1 MRAAVISE
9 VGVPPALGELP
20 DPDPDALVAPEWPVA
35 NPAGEAAGH
44 APDSPSLTLIEV
56 RSAALNPLDLHVGAG
71 RFFQGPPQVPYAPG
85 VEGAGVVLRSEAVPA
100 GTRVRFEV
108 GHPGYGTNGSLV
120 ERAVAPDSTLVKL
133 PAGIDDDSAAAAGV
147 AGITALRALDLLE
160 LSEGDRVLVLGAT
173 GAIGQLA
180 VQLARIAGASCVIA
194 AGRDRQALA
203 RVRELGAD
211 SAVELDGRD
220 RHELAGAFREAAGGR
235 GVNAVVDPL
244 WGEAAM
250 AALAAG
256 TFGVRLVNFGQA
268 AAGETTMSS
277 VPLRNNR
284 ATVLGIST
292 AMDPPELRRAR
303 CAHVLDL
310 VADGRLRVDRDVL
323 PLERVAE
330 AWRRQGASPHRKL
343 VLRIEP

>member
-1 MRAAVISE
+1 MRAAVISA
-9 VGVPPALGELP
+9 VGTAPAFGELP
-20 DPDPDALVAPEWPVA
+20 DPDPNALAAPEWPVVGS
-35 NPAGEAAGH
+35 AGEAPD
-44 APDSPSLTLIEV
+44 APPLTLIAV

-85 VEGAGVVLRSEAVPA
+85 VEGAGVVVQSEAVSA

-120 ERAVAPDSTLVKL
+120 ERAVAPDSTLVEL
-133 PAGIDDDSAAAAGV
+133 PDSVDDDSAAAAGV
-147 AGITALRALDLLE
+147 AGITAMRALDLLE
-160 LSEGDRVLVLGAT
+160 LTAGQSVLVLGAT

-180 VQLARIAGASCVIA
+180 VQLARMAGAGRVIA
-194 AGRDRQALA
+194 AGRDGRGLA
-203 RVRELGAD
+203 RALELGAD
-211 SAVELDGRD
+211 SAVELNDRD
-220 RHELAGAFREAAGGR
+220 RDELAGAFRDAAGGR
-235 GVNAVVDPL
+235 GVDAVVDPL
-244 WGEAAM
+244 WGEPAM

-256 TFGVRLVNFGQA
+256 AFGVRLVNFGQA

-284 ATVLGIST
+284 ATILGIST

-303 CAHVLDL
+303 CAHVLGL
-310 VADGRLRVDRDVL
+310 IAEGRIQVDHDVL
-323 PLERVAE
+323 PLEQVAE
-330 AWRRQGASPHRKL
+330 AWRRQGASPRRKL

>member
-1 MRAAVISE
+1 MRAAVISQ
-9 VGVPPALGELP
+9 VGTAPAFGELQ
-20 DPDPDALVAPEWPVA
+20 DPDPEALVAPEWPVA
-35 NPAGEAAGH
+35 ISDGEAPD
-44 APDSPSLTLIEV
+44 APALTLIDV

-85 VEGAGVVLRSEAVPA
+85 VEGVGVVVQSEALPA

-120 ERAVAPDSTLVKL
+120 ERAVAPDSTLVEL
-133 PAGIDDDSAAAAGV
+133 PENIDDDSAAAAGV
-147 AGITALRALDLLE
+147 AGITAMRALDLLE
-160 LSEGDRVLVLGAT
+160 LSGGECVLVLGAT

-180 VQLARIAGASCVIA
+180 VQLARLAGAGRVIA
-194 AGRDRQALA
+194 AGRDQLGLA
-203 RVRELGAD
+203 RARDLGAD

-220 RHELAGAFREAAGGR
+220 RDELAGAFRDAAGGR
-235 GVNAVVDPL
+235 GVDAVVDPL
-244 WGEAAM
+244 WGEPAM

-256 TFGVRLVNFGQA
+256 AFGVRLVNFGQA
-268 AAGETTMSS
+268 AACEATVSS

-303 CAHVLDL
+303 CAHVLSL
-310 VADGRLRVDRDVL
+310 VAGRRVRVDHDVL
-323 PLERVAE
+323 PLEQVAE
-330 AWRRQGASPHRKL
+330 AWRRQGASPRRKL